1 MNFRLTSSQQSA
13 IQSFEDF
20 LKSDSQVFMLRGAA
34 GTGKTT
40 LLKEFIAIL
49 QKKHR
54 GFGLMAPTGRA
65 AHIISEKTG
74 ADASTIHRYIYAI
87 EKLRANN
94 LTKDEEEND
103 TLHFSFALKENPV
116 EKNFVYLV
124 DESSMISDQYTDS
137 ELFMFGSGFLL
148 SDIFQYIE

>member
-1 MNFRLTSSQQSA
+1 MIYLLTSSQQSA

-74 ADASTIHRYIYAI
+74 ADASTIHR
-87 EKLRANN
+87 
-94 LTKDEEEND
+94 
-103 TLHFSFALKENPV
+103 
-116 EKNFVYLV
+116 
-124 DESSMISDQYTDS
+124 
-137 ELFMFGSGFLL
+137 
-148 SDIFQYIE
+148 

>member
-1 MNFRLTSSQQSA
+1 MIFTPSQQSA
-13 IQSFEDF
+13 IHAFENF

-49 QKKHR
+49 QKEHR

-74 ADASTIHRYIYAI
+74 TDASTIHRHIYAI
-87 EKLRANN
+87 E
-94 LTKDEEEND
+94 
-103 TLHFSFALKENPV
+103 
-116 EKNFVYLV
+116 
-124 DESSMISDQYTDS
+124 
-137 ELFMFGSGFLL
+137 
-148 SDIFQYIE
+148 